1 MLFNVSKK
9 VKFIFF
15 VIALGLTGY
24 FLYPLLANGLD
35 NEKNVI
41 IQLSGPLSMFLL
53 SVALYID
60 TYIYKNYKEN
70 KQ

>member
-24 FLYPLLANGLD
+24 FLYPLLANGL
-35 NEKNVI
+35 NSQKNII
-41 IQLSGPLSMFLL
+41 IQLSGPLSTFLL
-53 SVALYID
+53 AVALFID

-70 KQ
+70 NQ